1 MKIVNRHSAGQSGFA
16 LFIMLGIVFCCLIIL
31 AGALDRSRTIATLNN
46 RNNSLALGNS
56 VAEAAV
62 EKVYARMAVDFAG
75 YGVGLVTNSLDAYR
89 GGIPNEDAYWSNN
102 FQFYDAQ
109 GNVGRTYVNYYT
121 NYSGPLPS
129 AYKGLFCSNSPVYR
143 IISNVTYNNAPT
155 NLIAT
160 AQEDVL
166 LACVPLTTWAIFY
179 NGLMEFTQ
187 CATMTVNGRVH
198 ANGPIYVGTTASVSF
213 SSPVT
218 TISTL
223 TAPFVD
229 GLSTTLWNSS
239 PSSWGTSFTGNPG
252 YSTNVPSITVAMNMT
267 NSHFLIDI
275 PSDLNDW
282 QTITGAQ
289 RLYNQAQMIVIVTND
304 PATSTNPEVILT
316 LQRGINGQVP
326 AGDAGKQTYVFT
338 NAVGSYL
345 ATNLPFLTL
354 SNQFY
359 DQREYKTNMVTQID
373 VGRLSGWL
381 LTNSMVQERLPT
393 NQSLY
398 PTILYVADR
407 RNASA
412 TKMPV
417 VRVTNGSQIPCNA
430 NMGFSVATPNPL
442 YVWGDYNIKTPNGTC
457 QSNQVNYTYPSALL
471 SDSLTV
477 LSTGFTDSETYTA
490 YNNSTT
496 TFDATSMIINAAIVT
511 GTMPT
516 TGTSGTTFS
525 GGVHNLPRLLEDWS
539 NKDLWLNTSILR
551 LWTSQIATNQ
561 FRNPQGFS
569 PSPVNPYYNP
579 PTRHYAYN
587 LNYMDPA
594 KVPPGIP
601 YILMPLRF
609 GWATPPPGVVTYKP
623 YYDGSTN
630 Y

>member
-1 MKIVNRHSAGQSGFA
+1 MKIVNCRSAGQSGFA
-16 LFIMLGIVFCCLIIL
+16 LFIMLGILFCCLIIL
-31 AGALDRSRTIATLNN
+31 VGALDRSQNIATLNN
-46 RNNSLALGNS
+46 RNNSLALGNA

-89 GGIPNEDAYWSNN
+89 SAIPNEDTYWSDN
-102 FQFYDAQ
+102 FKFYDAQ
-109 GNVGRTYVNYYT
+109 GDLGRTYVNYYT
-121 NYSGPLPS
+121 NYSGYLPS
-129 AYKGLFCSNSPVYR
+129 AYTGLYCTNSPVYR
-143 IISNVTYNNAPT
+143 IVSNVTCNNAAT

-179 NGLMEFTQ
+179 NGLLEFSY
-187 CATMTVNGRVH
+187 CATMNVDGRVH
-198 ANGPIYVGTTASVSF
+198 ANGSVYVGTSASLTFKST
-213 SSPVT
+213 VT
-218 TISTL
+218 TTSTL
-223 TAPFVD
+223 TSPAVD
-229 GLSTTLWNSS
+229 GQSAFSSQNQNTTFNGS
-239 PSSWGTSFTGNPG
+239 PG

-267 NSHFLIDI
+267 NSHFLVEI
-275 PSDLNDW
+275 PTDLNDW
-282 QTITGAQ
+282 QSVTGAQ

-304 PATSTNPEVILT
+304 PVYSTNPEVILT

-345 ATNLPFLTL
+345 STNLPFLTL
-354 SNQFY
+354 TNQFY

-373 VGRLSGWL
+373 VGQLNGWL
-381 LTNSMVQERLPT
+381 LTNSMVQDRLPT

-398 PTILYVADR
+398 PTIMYVADR
-407 RNASA
+407 RNASS

-417 VRVTNGSQIPCNA
+417 VRVTDAAQIPCNA

-442 YVWGDYNIKTPNGTC
+442 YVWGDYNIKTPAGTC
-457 QSNQVNYTYPSALL
+457 QSNQVTYTYPSALL
-471 SDSLTV
+471 SDSLTI
-477 LSTGFTDSETYTA
+477 LSANFTDSETYTA
-490 YNNSTT
+490 YNNSSS
-496 TFDATSMIINAAIVT
+496 TFDAANMIVNAAIVT

-516 TGTSGTTFS
+516 TGTSDTTFS

-551 LWTSQIATNQ
+551 LWTSQMATNQ
-561 FRNPQGFS
+561 FRNPQGFN
-569 PSPVNPYYNP
+569 PTPVRPYYNP

-587 LNYMDPA
+587 PNYLDPA

-609 GWATPPPGVVTYKP
+609 GWATPPPGVVTYTP
-623 YYDGSTN
+623 YYNGTTN
-630 Y
+630 N